1 MTKKEEVEED
11 TKVEENNTKEINLK
25 ENFLPMLS
33 VDEKSIG
40 MSTAV
45 DKKIVYASR
54 DKNEFFAYCQGDN
67 FGEEY
72 MVRINYNKDYVV
84 NKISCTCGCMQDD
97 GYCKH
102 VAATLMYI
110 DKTKEFKEE

>member
-1 MTKKEEVEED
+1 MFDIEAISEDEFRLLCPDETTKEEEVEED
-11 TKVEENNTKEINLK
+11 TKVEEENNTREINLN

-33 VDEKSIG
+33 LDEKSIG

-72 MVRINYNKDYVV
+72 MVRIKYNKDYVLS
-84 NKISCTCGCMQDD
+84 NI
-97 GYCKH
+97 
-102 VAATLMYI
+102 
-110 DKTKEFKEE
+110 KEINVLI

>member
-1 MTKKEEVEED
+1 MKQR
-11 TKVEENNTKEINLK
+11 I
-25 ENFLPMLS
+25 
-33 VDEKSIG
+33 VDYFDLIIPNPKCEL
-40 MSTAV
+40 
-45 DKKIVYASR
+45 
-54 DKNEFFAYCQGDN
+54 
-67 FGEEY
+67 
-72 MVRINYNKDYVV
+72 NYNKDYVV

>member
-1 MTKKEEVEED
+1 M
-11 TKVEENNTKEINLK
+11 
-25 ENFLPMLS
+25 
-33 VDEKSIG
+33 
-40 MSTAV
+40 
-45 DKKIVYASR
+45 YASR

-72 MVRINYNKDYVV
+72 MVRIKYNKDYVV

-110 DKTKEFKEE
+110 DKTKEFKENRLDVSLKQLSEAMAIYPYHPLKEKTGCLVSQKEHTVIVEKEGCTVTTL

>member
-33 VDEKSIG
+33 LDEKSIG

-45 DKKIVYASR
+45 DKKIADHKSAYAKMCE
-54 DKNEFFAYCQGDN
+54 DK
-67 FGEEY
+67 
-72 MVRINYNKDYVV
+72 R
-84 NKISCTCGCMQDD
+84 
-97 GYCKH
+97 
-102 VAATLMYI
+102 
-110 DKTKEFKEE
+110 